1 MTSPP
6 RKRLSPTESRDAA
19 IEAARAL
26 LVESGPSAVTLKAV
40 AGRIGRTHANLLHHF
55 GSAEALQTALITR
68 MAADIVGTIGAAV
81 LRVRAGELDPRE
93 VVEMTF
99 DAFGKG
105 GAGALA
111 SWMILSG
118 NTDALDPILTAIHD
132 LVDELAEGDMPGDQP
147 IQDQTLTLVL
157 MALGDALMGAP
168 MARALGLPATR
179 ARELALDALLAT
191 RGPAAEAVV
200 VTAVNALQGERYL
213 RLAETRP
220 ANEAFLYGWQ
230 IGRAHV

>member
-19 IEAARAL
+19 VEAARAL

-68 MAADIVGTIGAAV
+68 MAADIVGMIGAAV

-118 NTDALDPILTAIHD
+118 NTDALDPILTAIHN

-147 IQDQTLTLVL
+147 IQDETLTLVL

-179 ARELALDALLAT
+179 ARELALDALLASKD
-191 RGPAAEAVV
+191 AAACPS
-200 VTAVNALQGERYL
+200 G
-213 RLAETRP
+213 
-220 ANEAFLYGWQ
+220 
-230 IGRAHV
+230 

>member
-1 MTSPP
+1 VTSTP
-6 RKRLSPTESRDAA
+6 RKRLSPTESREAA
-19 IEAARAL
+19 VEAARAL
-26 LVESGPSAVTLKAV
+26 LVESGPRAVTLKAV

-55 GSAEALQTALITR
+55 GSAEALHTALITR

-118 NTDALDPILTAIHD
+118 NTDALDPIMAAIHD
-132 LVDELAEGDMPGDQP
+132 LVDELAGGELPGTRP
-147 IQDQTLTLVL
+147 IQEQTLTLVL

-168 MARALGLPATR
+168 MARALGLPVGK
-179 ARELALDALLAT
+179 ARELALDALLASKDAGAPT
-191 RGPAAEAVV
+191 PC
-200 VTAVNALQGERYL
+200 
-213 RLAETRP
+213 
-220 ANEAFLYGWQ
+220 
-230 IGRAHV
+230 

>member
-1 MTSPP
+1 MTSTL

-19 IEAARAL
+19 VEAARAL

-40 AGRIGRTHANLLHHF
+40 AGRVGRTHANLLHHF
-55 GSAEALQTALITR
+55 GSAEALHTALITR

-147 IQDQTLTLVL
+147 IQEQTLTLVL

-168 MARALGLPATR
+168 MARALGLPVGK
-179 ARELALDALLAT
+179 ARELALDALLASKD
-191 RGPAAEAVV
+191 AA
-200 VTAVNALQGERYL
+200 TP
-213 RLAETRP
+213 TTC
-220 ANEAFLYGWQ
+220 
-230 IGRAHV
+230 

>member
-1 MTSPP
+1 MTSTP
-6 RKRLSPTESRDAA
+6 RKRLSPTESREAA
-19 IEAARAL
+19 VEAARAL
-26 LVESGPSAVTLKAV
+26 LVESGPRAVTLKAV

-55 GSAEALQTALITR
+55 GSAEALHTALITR

-118 NTDALDPILTAIHD
+118 NTDALDPIMAAIHD
-132 LVDELAEGDMPGDQP
+132 LVDELAGGELPGTRP
-147 IQDQTLTLVL
+147 IQEQTLTLVL

-168 MARALGLPATR
+168 MARALGLPVGK
-179 ARELALDALLAT
+179 ARELALDALLASKD
-191 RGPAAEAVV
+191 AAAP
-200 VTAVNALQGERYL
+200 T
-213 RLAETRP
+213 TC
-220 ANEAFLYGWQ
+220 
-230 IGRAHV
+230 

>member
-1 MTSPP
+1 MTSTP
-6 RKRLSPTESRDAA
+6 RKRLSPTESREAA
-19 IEAARAL
+19 VEAARAL

-55 GSAEALQTALITR
+55 GSAEALHTALITR
-68 MAADIVGTIGAAV
+68 MAADIVGTIGVAV
-81 LRVRAGELDPRE
+81 LRVRAGELEPRE

-147 IQDQTLTLVL
+147 IQEQTLTLVL

-168 MARALGLPATR
+168 TARALGLPVGK
-179 ARELALDALLAT
+179 ARELALDALLASKDAAAPP
-191 RGPAAEAVV
+191 RG
-200 VTAVNALQGERYL
+200 
-213 RLAETRP
+213 
-220 ANEAFLYGWQ
+220 
-230 IGRAHV
+230 

>member
-1 MTSPP
+1 VTSTP

-19 IEAARAL
+19 VEAARAL
-26 LVESGPSAVTLKAV
+26 LVESGPGAVTLKAV

-132 LVDELAEGDMPGDQP
+132 LVDELAEGDMPCDQP

-179 ARELALDALLAT
+179 ARELALDALLASKD
-191 RGPAAEAVV
+191 AAACPS
-200 VTAVNALQGERYL
+200 G
-213 RLAETRP
+213 
-220 ANEAFLYGWQ
+220 
-230 IGRAHV
+230 

>member
-1 MTSPP
+1 MTSTP

-19 IEAARAL
+19 VEAARAL
-26 LVESGPSAVTLKAV
+26 LVESGPGAVTLKAV
-40 AGRIGRTHANLLHHF
+40 AARVGRTHANLLHHF

-179 ARELALDALLAT
+179 ARELALDALLASKD
-191 RGPAAEAVV
+191 AAACPS
-200 VTAVNALQGERYL
+200 A
-213 RLAETRP
+213 
-220 ANEAFLYGWQ
+220 
-230 IGRAHV
+230 

>member
-1 MTSPP
+1 MTSTP

-19 IEAARAL
+19 VEAARAL
-26 LVESGPSAVTLKAV
+26 LVESGPGAVTLKAV

-179 ARELALDALLAT
+179 ARELALDALLASKD
-191 RGPAAEAVV
+191 AAASPS
-200 VTAVNALQGERYL
+200 A
-213 RLAETRP
+213 
-220 ANEAFLYGWQ
+220 
-230 IGRAHV
+230 

>member
-1 MTSPP
+1 VTSTP
-6 RKRLSPTESRDAA
+6 RKRLSPTESREAA
-19 IEAARAL
+19 VEAARAL
-26 LVESGPSAVTLKAV
+26 LVESGPGAVTLKAV
-40 AGRIGRTHANLLHHF
+40 AGRVGRTHANLLHHF
-55 GSAEALQTALITR
+55 GSAEALHTALITR

-132 LVDELAEGDMPGDQP
+132 FDAGADGARRCVDGGTDGTRAWVAGREGTRTGAGCAARQQGRRRPCPLLTAPNRRGWRFSP
-147 IQDQTLTLVL
+147 ISLWG
-157 MALGDALMGAP
+157 GDAFSRP
-168 MARALGLPATR
+168 SQ
-179 ARELALDALLAT
+179 D
-191 RGPAAEAVV
+191 
-200 VTAVNALQGERYL
+200 L
-213 RLAETRP
+213 RT
-220 ANEAFLYGWQ
+220 FG
-230 IGRAHV
+230 

>member
-1 MTSPP
+1 
-6 RKRLSPTESRDAA
+6 
-19 IEAARAL
+19 
-26 LVESGPSAVTLKAV
+26 
-40 AGRIGRTHANLLHHF
+40 
-55 GSAEALQTALITR
+55 
-68 MAADIVGTIGAAV
+68 
-81 LRVRAGELDPRE
+81 
-93 VVEMTF
+93 MTF

-118 NTDALDPILTAIHD
+118 NTDALEPILTAIHD

-179 ARELALDALLAT
+179 ARELALDALLASKD
-191 RGPAAEAVV
+191 AAACPS
-200 VTAVNALQGERYL
+200 A
-213 RLAETRP
+213 
-220 ANEAFLYGWQ
+220 
-230 IGRAHV
+230 

>member
-1 MTSPP
+1 MTSTL

-19 IEAARAL
+19 VEAARAL

-40 AGRIGRTHANLLHHF
+40 AGRVGRTHANLLHHF
-55 GSAEALQTALITR
+55 GSAEALHTALITR

-147 IQDQTLTLVL
+147 IQEQTLTLVL

-168 MARALGLPATR
+168 MARARGVPVGK
-179 ARELALDALLAT
+179 ARELALDALLASKD
-191 RGPAAEAVV
+191 AA
-200 VTAVNALQGERYL
+200 TP
-213 RLAETRP
+213 TTC
-220 ANEAFLYGWQ
+220 
-230 IGRAHV
+230 

>member
-1 MTSPP
+1 MTSTP
-6 RKRLSPTESRDAA
+6 RKRLSPTESREAA
-19 IEAARAL
+19 VEAARAL

-40 AGRIGRTHANLLHHF
+40 AGRVGRTHANLLHHF
-55 GSAEALQTALITR
+55 GSAEALHTALITR

-118 NTDALDPILTAIHD
+118 NTNALDPILTAIHD

-147 IQDQTLTLVL
+147 IQEQTLTLVL

-168 MARALGLPATR
+168 MARALGLPASK
-179 ARELALDALLAT
+179 ARVLALDALLASMVAAASP
-191 RGPAAEAVV
+191 PA
-200 VTAVNALQGERYL
+200 
-213 RLAETRP
+213 
-220 ANEAFLYGWQ
+220 
-230 IGRAHV
+230 